1 MRSLVGSLLAALI
14 LAIAVPTVA
23 ETPAAAPDPASDVIK
38 VGAPITVKKPVDI
51 AALAKKPSRFAGKTV
66 RLEGVVRDVCQ
77 GRGCWVEVE
86 GAKGASFMA
95 RSLDHSILLPK
106 DCKGRR
112 IVVEGVVTAMKETPE
127 EHAAHAGEAEEEPA
141 GHACPVT
148 EWVVATKGAEVR
160 AAK

>member
-1 MRSLVGSLLAALI
+1 MRSLVGSLLAAFC
-14 LAIAVPTVA
+14 LAIAVPAVS
-23 ETPAAAPDPASDVIK
+23 ETPAAPADPAADVVK
-38 VGAPITVKKPVDI
+38 VGAPLTVKKPVDI
-51 AALAKKPSRFAGKTV
+51 AALAKKPAKFAGKTV
-66 RLEGVVRDVCQ
+66 RLEGVVKDVCQ

-86 GAKGASFMA
+86 GPKGASFMA

-112 IVVEGVVTAMKETPE
+112 IVVEGVVTAMKESPE
-127 EHAAHAGEAEEEPA
+127 EHSAHAGEATEEPA

-148 EWVVATKGAEVR
+148 EWVVATTGAEVR